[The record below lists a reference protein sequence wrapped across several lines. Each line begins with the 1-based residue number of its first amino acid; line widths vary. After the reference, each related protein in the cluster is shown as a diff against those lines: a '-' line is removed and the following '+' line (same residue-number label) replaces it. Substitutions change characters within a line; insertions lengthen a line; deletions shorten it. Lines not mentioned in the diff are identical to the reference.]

1 MAQILGLHHVTAVA
15 GDPQRNLD
23 FFSGVLGMRLVK
35 LTVAFD
41 HPSNYHLYYGDGKG
55 TPGSILTFFP
65 WPSVMKGRHGNGQT
79 AAISFALPLDA
90 LVYWTDRLKEHSIR
104 ITLTEERFG
113 ESVIE
118 FFDPDGLRIELVA
131 TKNVDEDRIWEL
143 GPVPAEYAIRGFHSV
158 TLAVEGYDPTSTLL
172 TDHLG
177 FAKVGREGD
186 RFRFSIGD
194 GRSRVVTDIV
204 CAPHLPRG
212 RAGIGCVHHVAWRTP
227 NDTQQKEWLDKIRKL
242 HYDVSPV
249 RDRKYFHSIYF
260 REPGGVLFEIATDQP
275 GFGVDEPEE
284 ALGTHLVL
292 PPWLESQ
299 RAQLENALPSL
310 KLPQVKW

>member
-1 MAQILGLHHVTAVA
+1 MAQILGLHHVTAIA

-23 FFSGVLGMRLVK
+23 FFTGVLGMRLVK

-41 HPSNYHLYYGDGKG
+41 HPSIYHLYYGDGKG
-55 TPGSILTFFP
+55 TPGTILTFFP
-65 WPSVMKGRHGNGQT
+65 WPSAVKGRPGNGQT
-79 AAISFALPLDA
+79 AAISFALPLGA
-90 LVYWTDRLKEHSIR
+90 LVYWTDRLKEHNIR

-113 ESVIE
+113 ESVLC
-118 FFDPDGLRIELVA
+118 FSDPDGLRIELVG
-131 TKNVDEDRIWEL
+131 TKNVDDDRIWGV

-158 TLAVEGYDPTSTLL
+158 TLAVEAYERTSALL

-177 FAKVGREGD
+177 FAKVGHERN

-194 GRSRVVTDIV
+194 GRSGAVTDIV
-204 CAPHLPRG
+204 CGPDVPG
-212 RAGIGCVHHVAWRTP
+212 GQVGVGSVHHVAWRTP
-227 NDTQQKEWLDKIRKL
+227 NDTQQKEWLDQIRKL
-242 HYDVSPV
+242 HYNVSPV

-260 REPGGVLFEIATDQP
+260 REAGGILFEIATDQP

-299 RAQLENALPSL
+299 RAQLESVLPSL
-310 KLPQVKW
+310 KLPQVKR